1 MASNVSPITG
11 ENLDFLVS
19 NIKRVEAIDPKNFD
33 KYGVKRGLRN
43 ADGTGVMAGLTRICS
58 VNGYYLNDGEKVP
71 QEGTLYYRG
80 FNVSQIVKNAQ
91 EEKRFGFEEVVWL
104 LIFGF
109 LPDKT
114 QLDTFCEILGKCR
127 ELPQNFSE
135 DMIVKSPSNDIMNK
149 LARCVLALYS
159 YDDNPDDT
167 SIENV
172 IRQSVEI
179 IARMP
184 AIMSYSYQVK
194 RRHFYGKSMYIH
206 PIKPEH
212 TTAQCILNSI
222 RSNKQ
227 FTQEEALLL
236 DKCLM
241 IHAEHGGGNNSSFAA
256 RVLTSSGTDTYS
268 AIAAGIG
275 SLKGPRHGGANL
287 KVTGMLDDIK
297 ANCGDYTSDDAVA
310 DYLVKIIQ
318 KQAYDRSG
326 LIYGMGHAVYTLSDP
341 RAVILKGE
349 AKAFAEKCGMTE
361 DFNLIDAVE
370 RLAPEIFRKYKGIS
384 KNICANVDLYSG
396 FIYRMLRIPE
406 DLFTPLFAV
415 ARVAGWSAHRLEELE
430 TGKKII
436 RPAYKNV
443 AAKRDYVK
451 LDERISDIHISG
463 SYVPASERIEKKK

>member
-1 MASNVSPITG
+1 MNTNNSPLTV

-43 ADGTGVMAGLTRICS
+43 SDGTGVMAGLTRICS

-71 QEGTLYYRG
+71 QEGKLYYRG

-91 EEKRFGFEEVVWL
+91 DEHRFGYEEVVWL

-109 LPDKT
+109 LPDKD
-114 QLDTFCEILGKCR
+114 QLDMFKSILGKCR
-127 ELPQNFSE
+127 ELPENFSE

-172 IRQSVEI
+172 IRQSVQI

-212 TTAQCILNSI
+212 TTAECILNSI
-222 RSNKQ
+222 RSNKK
-227 FTQEEALLL
+227 FTEEEALLL

-241 IHAEHGGGNNSSFAA
+241 LHAEHGGGNNSSFAT

-287 KVTGMLDDIK
+287 KVTGMLDDIRD
-297 ANCGDYTSDDAVA
+297 NCGDFTNDGNIA

-318 KQAYDRSG
+318 KQAYDHSG

-341 RAVILKGE
+341 RAVILKNE
-349 AKAFAEKCGMTE
+349 ARAFAEKCGRME
-361 DFNLIDAVE
+361 EFNLIDAVE
-370 RLAPEIFRKYKGIS
+370 RLTPEIFRTYKGIS

-396 FIYRMLRIPE
+396 FVYRMLGIPE

-415 ARVAGWSAHRLEELE
+415 ARVAGWSAHRIEELE

-443 AAKRDYVK
+443 AAKREYVK
-451 LDERISDIHISG
+451 LDERIHDIHISG
-463 SYVPASERIEKKK
+463 KYVPASERIEK